1 MASGVFSSTLGRQ
14 DNVASGIETFLP
26 FEEWER
32 NGRRWR
38 TNRKVEHPGEHSVPS
53 VVGETTMAEFRR
65 SDFVNGRPSLA
76 PTPLCLA
83 SF

>member
-1 MASGVFSSTLGRQ
+1 MERKR
-14 DNVASGIETFLP
+14 ETFLP

-65 SDFVNGRPSLA
+65 SDFKQDVEQAWRTHRSYF
-76 PTPLCLA
+76 PTLE
-83 SF
+83 SFQEV